1 MLLLLA
7 PLAAAAQAE
16 LQGYRDAIA
25 RGDYNAAATALR
37 PVADRGNAEAQYR
50 YAMLFAEGRGV
61 RPSDALAASWLRRA
75 ADQGHAEACY
85 QLGRMYLDGRGVPL
99 DGHEARSWLRKAAGA
114 GHAPSAALLQ
124 RIGN

>member
-1 MLLLLA
+1 
-7 PLAAAAQAE
+7 
-16 LQGYRDAIA
+16 
-25 RGDYNAAATALR
+25 
-37 PVADRGNAEAQYR
+37 
-50 YAMLFAEGRGV
+50 MLFAEGRGV